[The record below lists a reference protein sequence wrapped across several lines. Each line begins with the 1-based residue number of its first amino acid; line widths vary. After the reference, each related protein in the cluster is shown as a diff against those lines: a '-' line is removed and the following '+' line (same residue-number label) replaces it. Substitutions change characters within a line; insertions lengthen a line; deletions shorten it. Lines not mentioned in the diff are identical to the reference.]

1 MAESALAHT
10 AIIFLYITGSESEFL
25 IFKLKCETHKSS
37 IKWELMN
44 VLRNKRRCY
53 FQTECVDTKEENNK
67 IPVKYKKCYFH
78 TSLKKFY

>member
-1 MAESALAHT
+1 METTYT
-10 AIIFLYITGSESEFL
+10 AIIFLHITGCESEFL
-25 IFKLKCETHKSS
+25 IFKLKCETHKNS

-53 FQTECVDTKEENNK
+53 FQTECVETKAENNK